1 VPSSARILPKRS
13 VRSAAAAS
21 IGADSRGGA
30 NTVCRRRAAHALSA
44 ATPRP
49 PATAL
54 RRADGLTA
62 CTCIG
67 RRMPTHKTPPLPAVN
82 VACSCS
88 PAGLEAAAEATS
100 AAAEEAVAVESPLPK
115 TTPAQRKRTAV
126 RSRSSKAAAS
136 TGASCS
142 AICTSAAVASDS
154 RSCGGISELISDEL
168 GPRGG
173 ISELISEELGPR
185 GGISSPRRRSPG
197 WGLLGAASASRI
209 PKGHNDGRASRA
221 QPAPAVAP
229 ATTSTL
235 SGALPSQL
243 SAKWVAAAG
252 TV

>member
-1 VPSSARILPKRS
+1 MCS
-13 VRSAAAAS
+13 
-21 IGADSRGGA
+21 
-30 NTVCRRRAAHALSA
+30 RRAAHGLSA

-49 PATAL
+49 PATVL
-54 RRADGLTA
+54 TRADGLTA

-67 RRMPTHKTPPLPAVN
+67 RRMPTHKTPPPPAVN

-88 PAGLEAAAEATS
+88 PPGLEAAAEATS

-115 TTPAQRKRTAV
+115 RTAAQRKRTAV

-168 GPRGG
+168 
-173 ISELISEELGPR
+173 EPR